1 MQELKSGEKRKVIS
15 TGEIGYVSRIEN
27 EVVQVLSDYPQQHKT
42 VYYYHLADV
51 AGEKL
56 GEYVSLGRFSIEE
69 LDYTDHQK
77 EEMWH
82 EHEEHSRRANEDN
95 HYHYYNR

>member
-1 MQELKSGEKRKVIS
+1 MQELKRGDIRAIKS
-15 TGEIGYVSRIEN
+15 TGEVGIITKVDKEI
-27 EVVQVLSDYPQQHKT
+27 VQILSDYPQQHKT
-42 VYYYHLADV
+42 VCYYHLADA
-51 AGEKL
+51 AGEAL
-56 GEYVSLGRFSIEE
+56 GEYVSLGRFKLSE
-69 LDYTDHQK
+69 LDYTDEQK

>member
-1 MQELKSGEKRKVIS
+1 MNTLKKYDKRKVIA
-15 TGEIGYVSRIEN
+15 TGEIGYVSRIEE

-42 VYYYHLADV
+42 VYYYHLADA
-51 AGEKL
+51 AGEAL
-56 GEYVSLGRFSIEE
+56 GEYISLGRFKIEE
-69 LDYTDHQK
+69 LDYTDNQK

-82 EHEEHSRRANEDN
+82 EHEEHSRQVQEQN

>member
-1 MQELKSGEKRKVIS
+1 MNTLKRGDKRAIKS
-15 TGEIGYVSRIEN
+15 TGEVGIITKVEE

-56 GEYVSLGRFSIEE
+56 GVYVSLGRFKIEE
-69 LDYTDHQK
+69 LDYTDAQK
-77 EEMWH
+77 EDMWQ
-82 EHEEHSRRANEDN
+82 EHEEHSQRANEDN